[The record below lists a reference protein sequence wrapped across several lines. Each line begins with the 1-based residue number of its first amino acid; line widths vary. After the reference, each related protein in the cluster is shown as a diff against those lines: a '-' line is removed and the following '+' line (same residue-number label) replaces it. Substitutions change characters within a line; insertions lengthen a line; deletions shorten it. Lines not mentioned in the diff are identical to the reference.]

1 MYLLVSYVCSVE
13 KDSVIHKLPADDLLL
28 NILYIV
34 GNNVPF
40 AQLA

>member
-1 MYLLVSYVCSVE
+1 MFCRIQYKNK
-13 KDSVIHKLPADDLLL
+13 KDSVIHKFPADDLLL
-28 NILYIV
+28 NILYNV